1 MSPIEVPLGEAALAE
16 LAREELAL
24 LSYPERRWTKPFFDA
39 SGRRLYDVVVV
50 GGGQSGL
57 AIAHSLIRQGV
68 DNILVLD
75 RSPEGYEGVWDTFAR
90 MSHLRTPKALCG
102 MELGQPS
109 LSLQRWYM
117 ARYGREAWEALDRV
131 PRLDWM
137 DYLRWY
143 RKTLNLPVINDVEV
157 EAVEPE
163 DRHVVVTIHRDGARE
178 TLPARLVVLATGF
191 DGAGRWSVPEVIT
204 NSLPSTLYSHSNV
217 EIDFSMLAGKRIG
230 ILGHA
235 ASAFDTAAAVLNAG
249 ASSADI
255 CFRRPALP
263 TVNPHRHLE
272 TAAFLANFPELEDAT
287 RWEIARYFR
296 TVDQPP
302 AHSGFFAA
310 TALPGFRMHA
320 ASPWLDVRQEG
331 DTIRVTTPRGKHI
344 FDYVIAATGYII
356 DYNARPELAA
366 LSPFV
371 ARWKDRYTP
380 PAEAEHAILREFPY
394 LGLSYEYLER
404 EAGEAPWLDRIFA
417 FNFSGT
423 VSMGPHS
430 TSISGHRYALPR
442 LIRGLVRRLFL
453 EQEEHIIPDLV
464 AYKDVDLVIPP
475 HLQKM
480 AIAAE

>member
-1 MSPIEVPLGEAALAE
+1 MSPIEVPLDETALAE

-24 LSYPERRWTKPFFDA
+24 LSYPERRWVKPYFDA
-39 SGRRLYDVVVV
+39 GGRRLYDVVIV

-57 AIAHSLIRQGV
+57 VIAHSLIRQGV

-75 RSPEGYEGVWDTFAR
+75 RSPEGYEGVWETVAR

-117 ARYGREAWEALDRV
+117 ARHGREAWEALDRV
-131 PRLDWM
+131 PRRDWM
-137 DYLRWY
+137 EYLRWY
-143 RKTLNLPVINDVEV
+143 RKTLNLPIVNDTEV
-157 EAVEPE
+157 ETVEPE
-163 DRHVVVTIHRDGARE
+163 ADHILVTARRSGARE
-178 TLPARLVVLATGF
+178 TFPARLVVLATGF
-191 DGAGRWSVPEVIT
+191 DGAGRWSVPEVISD
-204 NSLPSTLYSHSNV
+204 NLPPTLYSHSNV
-217 EIDFSMLAGKRIG
+217 EIDFAALAGKRIG

-235 ASAFDTAAAVLNAG
+235 ASAFDTATAVLNAG
-249 ASSADI
+249 AASADI

-272 TAAFLANFPELEDAT
+272 TAAFLANFPELSDAT
-287 RWEIARYFR
+287 RWQIARHFR
-296 TVDQPP
+296 QVDQPP

-331 DTIRVTTPRGKHI
+331 DAIRVKTPRGEHV
-344 FDYVIAATGYII
+344 FDYLIAATGYTV
-356 DYNARPELAA
+356 DYAARPELSA
-366 LSPFV
+366 LAPHV
-371 ARWKDRYTP
+371 LRWKDRYTP
-380 PAEAEHAILREFPY
+380 PAGAEHALLGDFPY
-394 LGLSYEYLER
+394 LGLSYEYLQR
-404 EAGEAPWLDRIFA
+404 EPGTAPWVERIFA

-442 LIRGLVRRLFL
+442 LIRGVVRRLFL
-453 EQEEHIIPDLV
+453 EQEEHIIPDLI
-464 AYKDVDLVIPP
+464 AYKDIDLVIPP
-475 HLQKM
+475 HLRQM
-480 AIAAE
+480 ATAAE